1 MKTYPSISKEIRSD
15 IYIYAFNKLDGQN
28 FRCEFSEKRGFYKF
42 GSRNQLVDE
51 TSSFKEAI
59 ELVKS
64 KYENDLRLLFKEYRW
79 KDVICFFEYWG
90 PNSFAGQHD
99 PNDQKTVTLFDV
111 NPYKQGILEPRQFIK
126 YFGHLDIPNV
136 VYEGKVN
143 ETFIQNVRNSNVEGI
158 GFEGCVCKGANDKKT
173 KMPIMFK
180 IKTLA
185 WLNKLKEFCNGDE
198 NLFFK
203 LE

>member
-1 MKTYPSISKEIRSD
+1 MKTYPSITKDIRND
-15 IYIYAFNKLDGQN
+15 VYIYSFNKIDGQN

-51 TSSFKEAI
+51 SSTFKEAI
-59 ELVKS
+59 GLVKS
-64 KYENDLRLLFKEYRW
+64 KYEEDLRLLFKEHRW

-111 NPYKQGILEPRQFIK
+111 NPYKEGILEPSQFIK

-136 VYEGKVN
+136 VYEGRVN
-143 ETFIQNVRNSNVEGI
+143 ETFVQNVRNSNVEGI
-158 GFEGCVCKGANDKKT
+158 SLEGVVCKGANDKKT
-173 KMPIMFK
+173 RMPIMFK

-185 WLNKLKEFCNGDE
+185 WLNKLKEFCNGDD
-198 NLFFK
+198 NLFSK